1 MEKILEQQEIILR
14 QQQEILSALHKLED
28 AIDLLNFKL
37 QRQHDE
43 INSRLEINERST
55 RQIDEQIALANNLR
69 QNELSDL
76 KPTLES
82 LKSLEEF
89 LRLDIATRLMNNLE
103 GEF

>member
-69 QNELSDL
+69 QNELSNL

-89 LRLDIATRLMNNLE
+89 LRLEIATRLMNNLE

>member
-69 QNELSDL
+69 QNELSNL

>member
-1 MEKILEQQEIILR
+1 MEKFLEQQETILR
-14 QQQEILSALHKLED
+14 QQQEILSTLHKLED
-28 AIDLLNFKL
+28 ALDLLNFKL

-55 RQIDEQIALANNLR
+55 RQIDAQLALANSLR

-76 KPTLES
+76 KPTLEQ

-103 GEF
+103 GDF

>member
-1 MEKILEQQEIILR
+1 MEKFFQQQEMILQ

-28 AIDLLNFKL
+28 ALDLLNFKL
-37 QRQHDE
+37 QRQHEE

-69 QNELSDL
+69 QNELSNL
-76 KPTLES
+76 KPTLER

-103 GEF
+103 GEL

>member
-1 MEKILEQQEIILR
+1 MEKFFQQQEMILR

-28 AIDLLNFKL
+28 ALDLLNFKL

-69 QNELSDL
+69 QNELSNL
-76 KPTLES
+76 KPTLER

-103 GEF
+103 GEL

>member
-1 MEKILEQQEIILR
+1 MEKFFQQQEMILR

-28 AIDLLNFKL
+28 ALDLLNFKL

-76 KPTLES
+76 KPTLER

>member
-1 MEKILEQQEIILR
+1 MEKILEQQEIILQ
-14 QQQEILSALHKLED
+14 QQQEILSSLHKLED

-69 QNELSDL
+69 QNELSNL

>member
-1 MEKILEQQEIILR
+1 MEKFLQQQEMILR

-28 AIDLLNFKL
+28 GLDLLNFKL

-76 KPTLES
+76 KPTLER
-82 LKSLEEF
+82 LKLLEEF

>member
-1 MEKILEQQEIILR
+1 MEKFFQQQEMILR

-28 AIDLLNFKL
+28 GLDLLNFKL

-76 KPTLES
+76 KPTLER
-82 LKSLEEF
+82 LKLLEEF

-103 GEF
+103 GEL

>member
-28 AIDLLNFKL
+28 AVDLLNFKL

-89 LRLDIATRLMNNLE
+89 LRLEIATRLMNNLE

>member
-1 MEKILEQQEIILR
+1 MEKILEQQEMILR
-14 QQQEILSALHKLED
+14 QQQEILSSLHKLED